1 MGAIA
6 VVLGAVSLASADGV
20 VQAQGTPPVHGPIV
34 IQPPTPAPI
43 NQRPRQ
49 IRSGVR
55 GANIDLIN
63 GAARHGVPERWDPI
77 PPVIIYPPVTH
88 PPVVCPPRPC
98 PPPPCHGHGHWPRR
112 VDVIETGSGIS
123 IGGGYR
129 DDRWNIGF
137 RVGEG
142 RSYYTRYRGDYCY
155 SYPLWHWGSFY
166 GSPWYGWGWSDG
178 RAFGYGDG
186 TGRLD
191 SRLTSDGRM
200 PVVTR
205 GPQLP
210 PEPEIELTNMQKA
223 ERALRSDSAV
233 SAISYLK
240 LHLKDAPDD
249 VRAQRW
255 LAVALLAEN
264 RADDAQAVLRSAYR
278 ADPGLADDVM
288 LPREMGYTRERWRA
302 LVNRASSAANVSKS
316 ASGWLL
322 LGVLMQAEERG
333 AMAKQMVERAA
344 AAGLEPQLVA
354 AFGA

>member
-1 MGAIA
+1 
-6 VVLGAVSLASADGV
+6 
-20 VQAQGTPPVHGPIV
+20 
-34 IQPPTPAPI
+34 
-43 NQRPRQ
+43 
-49 IRSGVR
+49 
-55 GANIDLIN
+55 
-63 GAARHGVPERWDPI
+63 
-77 PPVIIYPPVTH
+77 
-88 PPVVCPPRPC
+88 
-98 PPPPCHGHGHWPRR
+98 
-112 VDVIETGSGIS
+112 
-123 IGGGYR
+123 
-129 DDRWNIGF
+129 
-137 RVGEG
+137 
-142 RSYYTRYRGDYCY
+142 
-155 SYPLWHWGSFY
+155 
-166 GSPWYGWGWSDG
+166 
-178 RAFGYGDG
+178 
-186 TGRLD
+186 
-191 SRLTSDGRM
+191 M